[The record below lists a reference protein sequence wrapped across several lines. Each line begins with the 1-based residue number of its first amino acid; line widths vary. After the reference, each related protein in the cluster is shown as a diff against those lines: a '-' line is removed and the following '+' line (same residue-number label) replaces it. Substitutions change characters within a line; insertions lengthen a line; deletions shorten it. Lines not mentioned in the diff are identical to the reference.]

1 MILYRRV
8 FSTLALAMIAGCN
21 SHGEHFTLI
30 SGGSTSIDNGAI
42 TLHNDNVRLH
52 PDHGPAATI
61 ESGGNFAVDGKTV
74 PVTSAQ
80 RALLQQYYLAAAAVR
95 QHGIETGKAGAGI
108 AGAAIKGAVSS
119 IAGNGDPAT
128 EDQVQAQ
135 ADKVNQ
141 AAMKICDDL
150 AHIRTAQDQ
159 LATQLPAFKPYR
171 ALITA
176 GSVDECR
183 KDNDD

>member
-8 FSTLALAMIAGCN
+8 SSVLTLALIAGCN
-21 SHGEHFTLI
+21 GHGEHFTLI
-30 SGGSTSIDNGAI
+30 SGSSTSIDNGAI
-42 TLHNDNVRLH
+42 TLRDDNVRLH

-61 ESGGNFAVDGKTV
+61 ESGGNFAVDGKPV
-74 PVTSAQ
+74 PVTPAQ

-108 AGAAIKGAVSS
+108 AGAAIKGALSS
-119 IAGNGDPAT
+119 VTGDSDQAT
-128 EDQVQAQ
+128 ENQVQAQ
-135 ADKVNQ
+135 TDKVNQ

-150 AHIRTAQDQ
+150 AHIRVAQDQ
-159 LATQLPAFKPYR
+159 LSTQLPAFKPYG

-176 GSVDECR
+176 DSVDECR

>member
-1 MILYRRV
+1 M
-8 FSTLALAMIAGCN
+8 
-21 SHGEHFTLI
+21 
-30 SGGSTSIDNGAI
+30 
-42 TLHNDNVRLH
+42 
-52 PDHGPAATI
+52 
-61 ESGGNFAVDGKTV
+61 
-74 PVTSAQ
+74 
-80 RALLQQYYLAAAAVR
+80 R

-119 IAGNGDPAT
+119 IAGDGDDHAT

-135 ADKVNQ
+135 TDKVKQ

-159 LATQLPAFKPYR
+159 LATQLPAFKPYG
-171 ALITA
+171 ALIDP

-183 KDNDD
+183 KDDND